1 MKKTASGLFKVTVH
15 EQGIV
20 VTYSP
25 FFKIFM
31 LLVMTVC
38 TYGLFYVSFGICGM
52 NPLRLSVWCFILLI
66 LLSPILHFLITFR
79 FIVQFDSAKRVMIVR
94 KVFGY
99 KRYPVAGPFEAKKAF
114 SEKIVNIKFLYD
126 GKMILFIFD
135 DIPVLGPVV
144 DWLEEYCPKS

>member
-38 TYGLFYVSFGICGM
+38 SYGLFYVFFGTMGM
-52 NPLRLSVWCFILLI
+52 NPLRLLVWCYIL
-66 LLSPILHFLITFR
+66 PFFYR
-79 FIVQFDSAKRVMIVR
+79 F
-94 KVFGY
+94 
-99 KRYPVAGPFEAKKAF
+99 
-114 SEKIVNIKFLYD
+114 
-126 GKMILFIFD
+126 
-135 DIPVLGPVV
+135 
-144 DWLEEYCPKS
+144 